1 METLNTI
8 KAGTAE
14 LLIRWC
20 LLAGALTLALVANA
34 AAADSPWILV
44 NTQARTLTVL
54 RGKSQ
59 VVARFRDVALGS
71 EGTTRERRR
80 GDAKTPLGTFHVAW
94 INYNSRFGVFF
105 GLDFPSIDD
114 ADRAFR
120 RQLVDRAT
128 YDAIVDAFL
137 DHRIPPQDTPLGSGI
152 GIHGLGAG
160 NPVIHRAFDWTDG
173 CIALTNGQIRTLAR
187 WVRVGTEVVI
197 R

>member
-1 METLNTI
+1 M
-8 KAGTAE
+8 AE
-14 LLIRWC
+14 RPIRYR
-20 LLAGALTLALVANA
+20 LAAGAWALALAAN

-44 NTQARTLTVL
+44 DTRARTLTVL
-54 RGKSQ
+54 RGENQ
-59 VVARFRDVALGS
+59 VLAQFPGVALGS

-94 INYNSRFGVFF
+94 INYNSRFNVFF

-120 RQLVDRAT
+120 QHRIDRSD

-137 DHRIPPQDTPLGSGI
+137 NRRVPPQGTPLGGSI

-160 NPVIHRAFDWTDG
+160 NPAVHRAVDWTDG
-173 CIALTNGQIRTLAR
+173 CIALTNGQVHSLAR
-187 WVRVGTEVVI
+187 WLRIGTEVVI